1 MQFFFSNQFYADLYL
16 RYLLIL
22 MCYLLLLYI
31 ITSEGNE
38 TVLISTK
45 LNLDLDEFNLDL
57 FRWMRTEGA
66 SPTFHW
72 LYILFPFCVTLRKNR
87 ISMAS

>member
-22 MCYLLLLYI
+22 VCYLLLLYI
-31 ITSEGNE
+31 ITSEDNE

-45 LNLDLDEFNLDL
+45 LNLDLDAFNLDL
-57 FRWMRTEGA
+57 FRWMRTEGS

-72 LYILFPFCVTLRKNR
+72 LYILFFFCVTLRKNR
-87 ISMAS
+87 ISMES